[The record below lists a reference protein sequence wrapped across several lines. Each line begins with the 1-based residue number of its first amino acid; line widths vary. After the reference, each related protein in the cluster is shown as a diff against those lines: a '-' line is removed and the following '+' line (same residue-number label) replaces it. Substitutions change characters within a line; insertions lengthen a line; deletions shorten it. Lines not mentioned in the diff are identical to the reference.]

1 MKGMPVY
8 QIHLFI
14 APSSLPWILSLGF
27 SALQVQKA
35 SPIFAVPRWLAHWLE
50 PEGKRRK
57 RRTPQVNPVRD
68 QISHRMQ
75 GSTATPVEEK
85 LEMEEAGGAIRTC
98 QGLSQSNPIGIT
110 PHHAPTIA
118 PTTGYSRAR
127 SVSVRGLFKLW
138 SMRGGDEAVST
149 HLNSANILTH
159 VNLSTTSACPSLNM
173 AMEGDPRTRAVGK

>member
-1 MKGMPVY
+1 MLKALQPHTEVPQNVLPGAERCGYSERAEEHPLKYGGEMKGVPVY
-8 QIHLFI
+8 QIHLFN

-138 SMRGGDEAVST
+138 SMGG
-149 HLNSANILTH
+149 
-159 VNLSTTSACPSLNM
+159 
-173 AMEGDPRTRAVGK
+173 GG